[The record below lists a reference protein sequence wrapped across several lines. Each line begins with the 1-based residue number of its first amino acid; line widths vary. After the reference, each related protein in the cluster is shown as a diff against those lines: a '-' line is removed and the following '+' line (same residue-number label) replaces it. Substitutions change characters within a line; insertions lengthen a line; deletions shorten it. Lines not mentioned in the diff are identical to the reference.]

1 MKKIL
6 GIVAALAVV
15 AGAAAA
21 VAQSVDQEIAE
32 RIAPAGTSCMK
43 GEPCAAAVAAAPAAG
58 GAARSGEDIYKASCS
73 TCHAT
78 GAAGAPK
85 FGDAGAWGPRIG
97 KGMDT
102 LYTHAIN
109 GFNAMPAKGLCM
121 DCSEDEVKAAV
132 DYMVEGSK

>member
-1 MKKIL
+1 MKSIL
-6 GIVAALAVV
+6 SIAAVLTV
-15 AGAAAA
+15 GAAAA
-21 VAQSVDQEIAE
+21 MAQSVDEEIAE
-32 RIAPAGTSCMK
+32 RIAPAGETCMQ
-43 GEPCAAAVAAAPAAG
+43 GDECAAAAPAASDSG
-58 GAARSGEDIYKASCS
+58 GGARSGKQVYDASCH

-85 FGDAGAWGPRIG
+85 FGDADAWGPRIG

-102 LYTHAIN
+102 LYTHAIQ

-132 DYMVEGSK
+132 DYMTENSQ